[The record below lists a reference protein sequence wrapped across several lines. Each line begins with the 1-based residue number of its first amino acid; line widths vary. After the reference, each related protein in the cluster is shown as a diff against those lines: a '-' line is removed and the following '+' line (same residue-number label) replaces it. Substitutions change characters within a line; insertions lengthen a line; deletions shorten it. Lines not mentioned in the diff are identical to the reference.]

1 MPYNMKGECQTMSE
15 PRFINN
21 LKGTLYY
28 LETPLLDFTIENRH
42 LTHYEDLNNTKL
54 FPPEL
59 AIYGVTYGNINEF
72 FLRRTMEEGC
82 MLYREHLRAIGM
94 DSFNFDE
101 YIRKNNGNN
110 NLDNYWVRFEDF
122 GASSFAMLTRT

>member
-1 MPYNMKGECQTMSE
+1 MKGECQTMSE

>member
-1 MPYNMKGECQTMSE
+1 MKVECQTMSE

-28 LETPLLDFTIENRH
+28 LETPLLNFTIENRH

-59 AIYGVTYGNINEF
+59 ALYGVSYGNINEF
-72 FLRRTMEEGC
+72 FLRRTMDEGC

-101 YIRKNNGNN
+101 YIKKNNGNN
-110 NLDNYWVRFEDF
+110 NLDNYWVRFDDF
-122 GASSFAMLTRT
+122 GATSFAMLTRPCQP

>member
-1 MPYNMKGECQTMSE
+1 MSE

-28 LETPLLDFTIENRH
+28 LETPLLNFTIENRH
-42 LTHYEDLNNTKL
+42 LIHYEDLNNTKL

-110 NLDNYWVRFEDF
+110 NLDNYWIRFDNF
-122 GASSFAMLTRT
+122 GATSFAMLTRT

>member
-1 MPYNMKGECQTMSE
+1 MSE

-28 LETPLLDFTIENRH
+28 LETPLLDFTIKNRQ
-42 LTHYEDLNNTKL
+42 LVQYNDLNNMKL

-59 AIYGVTYGNINEF
+59 ALYGISYGNINEF

-82 MLYREHLRAIGM
+82 MLYKKHLRAIGM

-101 YIRKNNGNN
+101 YIKRNNGNN
-110 NLDNYWVRFEDF
+110 NLDNYWVKFENY
-122 GASSFAMLTRT
+122 GAKNFAMLTQS